1 MKSREN
7 FTVES
12 RGSSSSE
19 RYSFSAS
26 STRHQWVAKNV
37 PALKMES
44 FTTTTQNYII
54 KIEFQLQ
61 QFRFPDAPVK
71 DMMGNWV
78 NLATDL
84 MKDADF
90 GEALMKNNG
99 WLDEELNPVVRGSE
113 GNLDKAKKIYA
124 YVRDRYTSP
133 SS

>member
-1 MKSREN
+1 
-7 FTVES
+7 
-12 RGSSSSE
+12 
-19 RYSFSAS
+19 
-26 STRHQWVAKNV
+26 
-37 PALKMES
+37 
-44 FTTTTQNYII
+44 
-54 KIEFQLQ
+54 
-61 QFRFPDAPVK
+61 
-71 DMMGNWV
+71 MGNWV

-90 GEALMKNNG
+90 GEGLMKNNS